1 MRRTLPATHHR
12 EAAMPVDDDLKI
24 QKDVMAELQYEPR
37 VDAAAIGVAVLDGVV
52 TLSGHVPSLAQ
63 KTAAEAAAR
72 RVKGVKALVEELEVN
87 LAGDDDGDEAIAARV
102 ADLLSWTALPEPAAI
117 EVVVADRWV
126 TLSGDAPWDH
136 QRQEAERAVRH
147 LAGVRGVTNNIRVR
161 PTLQADNV
169 HELITR
175 AFQRSADLEGAHV
188 KVAVDGST
196 VTLTGRVKT
205 WYEQEMAER
214 AALAAPGV
222 TQVVN
227 QIQIG

>member
-1 MRRTLPATHHR
+1 
-12 EAAMPVDDDLKI
+12 MPVDDDVKI
-24 QKDVMAELQYEPR
+24 QKDVMAELQYEPQ
-37 VDAAAIGVAVLDGVV
+37 VDAAAIGVAVQDGVV

-72 RVKGVKALVEELEVN
+72 RVKGVKALVESLEVQ
-87 LAGDDDGDEAIAARV
+87 LAADEGGDEAIAARA
-102 ADLLSWTALPEPAAI
+102 ADLLSWTVMPERAAI
-117 EVVVADRWV
+117 QVAVADRWV
-126 TLSGDAPWDH
+126 TLSGEAPWDH

-147 LAGVRGVTNNIRVR
+147 LAGVRGVTNSIRVR
-161 PTLQADNV
+161 PGVKPDNV
-169 HELITR
+169 HDLITR

-188 KVAVDGST
+188 KVAVDGSK
-196 VTLTGRVKT
+196 VTLSGRVKT